1 MLLVNSYELRPSIDS
16 FPGALPGNPLL
27 EGYCLCGKF
36 WKALPPRLAFPPSR
50 WEREKRENY
59 EISPLNNQQLQK
71 KPRGEKKVMNT
82 GEKKGTFRGLDRD
95 EIRQIQML
103 MFLCLCL
110 SPQSKLRQ
118 LLEMALAIP
127 ETETIAHAQATPCDD
142 VSVDGLF
149 NWLNSVFG
157 QTDMT
162 ESEKRLLEWQNDQT
176 NMVPAIN
183 ELKTIESKLGFK
195 ISIEKLNSQ

>member
-1 MLLVNSYELRPSIDS
+1 
-16 FPGALPGNPLL
+16 
-27 EGYCLCGKF
+27 
-36 WKALPPRLAFPPSR
+36 
-50 WEREKRENY
+50 
-59 EISPLNNQQLQK
+59 
-71 KPRGEKKVMNT
+71 
-82 GEKKGTFRGLDRD
+82 
-95 EIRQIQML
+95 
-103 MFLCLCL
+103 
-110 SPQSKLRQ
+110 
-118 LLEMALAIP
+118 MALAIP
-127 ETETIAHAQATPCDD
+127 ETETIAQAQATSCDD

-149 NWLNSVFG
+149 IWLNSVFG